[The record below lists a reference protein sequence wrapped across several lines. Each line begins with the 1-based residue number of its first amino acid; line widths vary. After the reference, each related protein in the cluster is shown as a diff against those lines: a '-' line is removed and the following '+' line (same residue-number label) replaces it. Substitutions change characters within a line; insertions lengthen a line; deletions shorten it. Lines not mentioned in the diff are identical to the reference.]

1 MKEGSRSSM
10 VMGESVKPS
19 VVPPGR
25 DAVSNASRKGDQSRQ
40 RILEAAL
47 IEFGAAGFKSTTTRR
62 IAARANTTLPPLNY
76 YFGNKEG
83 LYRACA
89 EEIVARYGE
98 ATRGAVAEAMRTIE
112 ASSGP
117 EEARATLKN
126 LMAAS
131 VELILGSGAYI
142 LGNGIIARE
151 LAEPGPA
158 FEIFYDRL
166 WLPGIDRSSRLI
178 SLIKSEPLVSAETRM
193 QAILLVSSLPSLH
206 TRRVVAQRAMGWPGI
221 GEAELRLIT
230 RTLDRQIDHL

>member
-1 MKEGSRSSM
+1 MEEMTMGDSPEGP
-10 VMGESVKPS
+10 VAQ
-19 VVPPGR
+19 PGR
-25 DAVSNASRKGDQSRQ
+25 DAVANASRKGDQTRQ

-62 IAARANTTLPPLNY
+62 IAQRANTTLPPLNY
-76 YFGNKEG
+76 YFGSKEG

-89 EEIVARYGE
+89 VEIVERYGQV
-98 ATRGAVAEAMRTIE
+98 TLDAVARAKRTIE
-112 ASSGP
+112 TRSGP
-117 EEARATLKN
+117 EEARETLKQ

-131 VELILGSGAYI
+131 AELILGSGAYI
-142 LGNGIIARE
+142 LGNGILARE

-166 WLPGIDRSSRLI
+166 WLPGIERNSRLI

-206 TRRVVAQRAMGWPGI
+206 TRRVVAQRAMEWSKI

-230 RTLDRQIDHL
+230 QTLHRQIDRL

>member
-1 MKEGSRSSM
+1 MT
-10 VMGESVKPS
+10 MGDSVE
-19 VVPPGR
+19 VPVAQPGR

-47 IEFGAAGFKSTTTRR
+47 IEFGAAGFRSTTTRR
-62 IAARANTTLPPLNY
+62 IAERASTTLPPLNY
-76 YFGNKEG
+76 YFGSKEG

-89 EEIVARYGE
+89 EEIVSRYGQ
-98 ATRGAVAEAMRTIE
+98 ATHDAVARARQTIE
-112 ASSGP
+112 SPSGP
-117 EEARATLKN
+117 EEARETLKN

-131 VELILGSGAYI
+131 VELILGSDAYI

-166 WLPGIDRSSRLI
+166 WLPGIERNSALV
-178 SLIKSEPLVSAETRM
+178 SLIKSEPRISAESRV

-206 TRRVVAQRAMGWPGI
+206 TRRIVAQRAMAWPAI
-221 GEAELRLIT
+221 GRTELDLIKQV
-230 RTLDRQIDHL
+230 LHRQIDQL

>member
-1 MKEGSRSSM
+1 MAME
-10 VMGESVKPS
+10 ESVEAPAA
-19 VVPPGR
+19 PPGR
-25 DAVSNASRKGDQSRQ
+25 DAVSNASRKGDQSRL

-62 IAARANTTLPPLNY
+62 IAKRANTTLPPLSY

-89 EEIVARYGE
+89 EEIVERYGQ
-98 ATRGAVAEAMRTIE
+98 ATHDAVDRAKRAIE
-112 ASSGP
+112 SQSGP
-117 EEARATLKN
+117 EEARETLKS

-131 VELILGSGAYI
+131 VELILGSDAYI

-158 FEIFYDRL
+158 FEIFYHRL
-166 WLPGIDRSSRLI
+166 WLPGIERNARLI
-178 SLIKSEPLVSAETRM
+178 SLIKSEPQVSAETRM

-206 TRRVVAQRAMGWPGI
+206 TRRAVAQRAMEWPGI

-230 RTLDRQIDHL
+230 QVLHRQIDHLA

>member
-1 MKEGSRSSM
+1 MTMGDSVEGP
-10 VMGESVKPS
+10 GAQ
-19 VVPPGR
+19 PGR

-47 IEFGAAGFKSTTTRR
+47 IEFGAAGFKSATTRR
-62 IAARANTTLPPLNY
+62 IAERAKTTLPPLNY

-89 EEIVARYGE
+89 EEIVARYGQ
-98 ATRGAVAEAMRTIE
+98 ATQDAVARARQTI
-112 ASSGP
+112 ASPSGP
-117 EEARATLKN
+117 EEARETLKY

-131 VELILGSGAYI
+131 VELIIGSDAYI

-158 FEIFYDRL
+158 FEIFYNRL
-166 WLPGIDRSSRLI
+166 WLPGIERNSRLI
-178 SLIKSEPLVSAETRM
+178 SLIKSEPQVSAETRM

-206 TRRVVAQRAMGWPGI
+206 TRRAVAQRAMEWSKI
-221 GEAELRLIT
+221 GEKELHLIT
-230 RTLDRQIDHL
+230 RTLHRQIDHL

>member
-1 MKEGSRSSM
+1 MA
-10 VMGESVKPS
+10 MGESVE
-19 VVPPGR
+19 VPVAQPGR
-25 DAVSNASRKGDQSRQ
+25 EAVSNASRKGDQSRQ

-47 IEFGAAGFKSTTTRR
+47 IEFGVAGFRSATTRR
-62 IAARANTTLPPLNY
+62 IAERANTTLPSLNY

-98 ATRGAVAEAMRTIE
+98 ATRDAVARARQTIE
-112 ASSGP
+112 APSGP
-117 EEARATLKN
+117 EEARETLKN

-131 VELILGSGAYI
+131 VELILGSDAYI

-166 WLPGIDRSSRLI
+166 WLPGIDRNSRLI
-178 SLIKSEPLVSAETRM
+178 SLIKSEHAVSAETRM

-206 TRRVVAQRAMGWPGI
+206 TRRIVAQRAMEWPKI

-230 RTLDRQIDHL
+230 QTLHRQIDFL